1 MNLLGDFLI
10 DFKRKTHFLGG
21 FEIIFFQQKLS

>member
-21 FEIIFFQQKLS
+21 FEIIFFIMD